1 VIPTDTP
8 IEIVLFDLGG
18 VLVDLGGVGP
28 MKALSAIDTDDEF
41 WDRWL
46 TCRWVRGF
54 ERGECTA
61 EEFAAG
67 IVDDWGLTTTPAEF
81 LDAFRDWPG
90 RLFPGAETLVE
101 EVHSQVPIGCLSNT
115 NALHWDHHFGTWS
128 ILDHFDYRFLSYEL
142 GVVKPDRELF
152 EQIAKTLPSHPE
164 NVLFL
169 DDNLV
174 NVNGAI
180 DLEFV
185 ARHVRGVEG
194 ARAALVEAGVI
205 AARVSR

>member
-1 VIPTDTP
+1 VTSID
-8 IEIVLFDLGG
+8 IVLFDLGG

-28 MKALSAIDTDDEF
+28 MKELSAIDTDDEF

-54 ERGECTA
+54 ERGECTPD
-61 EEFAAG
+61 EFAAG
-67 IVDDWGLTTTPAEF
+67 IVEDWGLSATPAAF
-81 LDAFRDWPG
+81 LDAFRQWPG

-101 EVHSQVPIGCLSNT
+101 EVHAMVPIGCLSNT
-115 NALHWDHHFGTWS
+115 NALHWDHHFGTWP
-128 ILDHFDYRFLSYEL
+128 ILENFDYRFLSYEL

-152 EQIAKTLPSHPE
+152 EQVAKVLPAPTE

-180 DLEFV
+180 DAGFV
-185 ARHVRGVEG
+185 ARHVRGVSG
-194 ARAALVEAGVI
+194 ARAALAEMQVL
-205 AARVSR
+205 

>member
-1 VIPTDTP
+1 VTSIDGRVD
-8 IEIVLFDLGG
+8 IVLFDLGG

-28 MKALSAIDTDDEF
+28 MKELSAIDTDDEF

-61 EEFAAG
+61 DQFAAG
-67 IVDDWGLTTTPAEF
+67 IVDDWELTVEPSAF
-81 LDAFRDWPG
+81 LEAFRDWPG
-90 RLFPGAETLVE
+90 RMYAGAESLVE
-101 EVHSQVPIGCLSNT
+101 AVHAKMPIGCLSNT
-115 NALHWDHHFGTWS
+115 NALHWDRHFGTWS
-128 ILDHFDYRFLSYEL
+128 ILEHFDYRFLSYEL

-152 EQIAKTLPSHPE
+152 ERVAEILPAAPE

-174 NVNGAI
+174 NVNAAI
-180 DLEFV
+180 DTGFV
-185 ARHVRGVEG
+185 ARHVRGVDG
-194 ARAALVEAGVI
+194 ARAALVGAGVLG
-205 AARVSR
+205 

>member
-1 VIPTDTP
+1 VTSVDSH

-28 MKALSAIDTDDEF
+28 MKELSAIDTDDEF

-61 EEFAAG
+61 DEFAAG
-67 IVDDWGLTTTPAEF
+67 IVEDWGLAADPSVF
-81 LDAFRDWPG
+81 LEAFQDWPG
-90 RLFPGAETLVE
+90 RMYAGAESLVKA
-101 EVHSQVPIGCLSNT
+101 VHAKVPIGFLSNT
-115 NALHWDHHFGTWS
+115 NALHWDRHFGTWP
-128 ILDHFDYRFLSYEL
+128 ILEHFDYRFLSYEL

-152 EQIAKTLPSHPE
+152 EQVAAILPAPPE
-164 NVLFL
+164 HVLFL

-180 DLEFV
+180 DVGLV
-185 ARHVRGVEG
+185 ARHVRGVDG
-194 ARAALVEAGVI
+194 ARAALAEEGVI
-205 AARVSR
+205 GDRPRG

>member
-1 VIPTDTP
+1 VTSIDSP

-28 MKALSAIDTDDEF
+28 MKELSAIDTDDEF

-54 ERGECTA
+54 ERGECTP

-67 IVDDWGLTTTPAEF
+67 IVEDWGLSVAPAEF

-90 RLFPGAETLVE
+90 RMFPGAEALVE
-101 EVHSQVPIGCLSNT
+101 AVHAKVPIGCLSNT
-115 NALHWDHHFGTWS
+115 NALHWDRHFGTWP
-128 ILDHFDYRFLSYEL
+128 ILEHFDYRFLSYEL
-142 GVVKPDRELF
+142 GFVKPDRELF
-152 EQIAKTLPSHPE
+152 EHVARTLPAPPE
-164 NVLFL
+164 YVLFL

-180 DLEFV
+180 DLGFV
-185 ARHVRGVEG
+185 ARHVRGVDG
-194 ARAALVEAGVI
+194 ARAALAEMQVL
-205 AARVSR
+205 